1 MGPPTKYSPLYTE
14 VFVEC
19 LEKYR
24 EQQNRILELVER
36 ILEAP
41 KIPQAHFLQ
50 LKHGVD
56 LRGKRRRHMSGNYV
70 VIYIVCEEC
79 IAKGHRA
86 KGYNNCHFCS
96 GKPSN
101 NVIFVA
107 FDKWDDIY
115 RREWAIELPPYFTG

>member
-1 MGPPTKYSPLYTE
+1 MALPTKYRPLYTE

-19 LEKYR
+19 LEKHR
-24 EQQNRILELVER
+24 GQQDRVLKLVER

-41 KIPQAHFLQ
+41 KIRQAHFLEFRN
-50 LKHGVD
+50 GVD
-56 LRGKRRRHMSGNYV
+56 LRGKRRRHMSNNYV

-79 IAKGHRA
+79 INKGHRT

-115 RREWAIELPPYFTG
+115 KKEWAIALPPYFKV